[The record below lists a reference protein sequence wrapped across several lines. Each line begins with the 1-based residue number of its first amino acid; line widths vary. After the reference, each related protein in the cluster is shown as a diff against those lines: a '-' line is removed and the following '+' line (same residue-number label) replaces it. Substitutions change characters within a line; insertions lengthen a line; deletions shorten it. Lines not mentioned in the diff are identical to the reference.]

1 MMIQWKRLLL
11 CLAVP
16 LAVGGLS
23 GWLTRGAMEEF
34 QSLNQPPLTP
44 PGWVFPV
51 VWTVLF
57 LLMGAASYL
66 VLTAQAEPVDIRAA
80 LRLYAVQLAFN
91 FVWPILF
98 FNQGAYGAALLWLI
112 VLWVLIAATIF
123 RFARISKPA
132 AWLLAPYAAWVIFA
146 GYLNVMI
153 WLLN

>member
-1 MMIQWKRLLL
+1 MTIKWKQLAL
-11 CLAVP
+11 CLAIP

-34 QSLNQPPLTP
+34 QRLTQPPLTP

-80 LRLYAVQLAFN
+80 LRIYAVQLVCN
-91 FVWPILF
+91 FVWPLLF
-98 FNQGAYGAALLWLI
+98 FNLGAYGAALLWLVI
-112 VLWVLIAATIF
+112 LWVLIAATIGS
-123 RFARISKPA
+123 FARISKPA
-132 AWLLAPYAAWVIFA
+132 AWLLAPYAAWVAFA
-146 GYLNVMI
+146 GYLNAMI
-153 WLLN
+153 WWLN